1 MKKKLTGISKRSKN
15 WSVISGRVGKQ
26 DTGKRVYNTP
36 EEAAKAYDKKK
47 AKEYYK
53 AKKIYDDLP
62 IFQKMPGRFGK
73 ISRDLKVEKP
83 NPKKYL
89 LNFPE
94 DYPDE
99 NFGSYFDEYLKKQKT
114 KQKKSKCKN
123 NFEAQK
129 HNDSNTTLINLVDQ
143 IKKAMGYSNDIN
155 LPNTLSKAILDLQIE
170 ITDKGAQTKAN
181 CIAKYLGIESRC

>member
-1 MKKKLTGISKRSKN
+1 MKKKLTGISRRSKK
-15 WSVISGRVGKQ
+15 WGVISGRVGNQ

-36 EEAAKAYDKKK
+36 EEAAKAYDKRK
-47 AKEYYK
+47 ATEYYK

-62 IFQKMPGRFGK
+62 IFQRIGK
-73 ISRDLKVEKP
+73 ISKNLKVEKP

-89 LNFPE
+89 LNYPE

-99 NFGSYFDEYLKKQKT
+99 NFGSYFDEYLKKQKA
-114 KQKKSKCKN
+114 KQNKKKSKCKN

-129 HNDSNTTLINLVDQ
+129 HNDSNTTLINLIDQ

-170 ITDKGAQTKAN
+170 ITDQGAQTKAN